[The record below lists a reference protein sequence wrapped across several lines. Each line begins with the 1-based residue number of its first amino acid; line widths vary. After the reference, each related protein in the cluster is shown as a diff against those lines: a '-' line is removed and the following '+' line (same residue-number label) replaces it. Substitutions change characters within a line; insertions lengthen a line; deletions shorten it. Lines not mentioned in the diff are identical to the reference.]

1 MLFAPSG
8 VELLFL
14 HLVKRCTCEFA
25 GRRAPPSVRLVV
37 ALVVGKSL
45 AQRLFVMAP
54 AIETDHAL
62 MLEHLAETAKL
73 EVAVVR

>member
-1 MLFAPSG
+1 MLLAPSG

-14 HLVKRCTCEFA
+14 HLVKRYTCEFA
-25 GRRAPPSVRLVV
+25 GRCAAPSMRLVV
-37 ALVVGKSL
+37 ATVVSKSH

-73 EVAVVR
+73 EVGVAR